1 MPSALTRCLLH
12 VQYLVYVLMVIV
24 TSVSDVFSF
33 MLEQSMS
40 TLGNVFKKIFKESV
54 VILPDALKA
63 MHSADLSFRVAG

>member
-54 VILPDALKA
+54 VILSDALKA
-63 MHSADLSFRVAG
+63 MHSADLSFRAAG